1 VRREAWYWGKGA
13 KASSRMLANPLGPPA
28 DDRKFF
34 LRRLASESKLAY
46 EQRFPPMA
54 APSFQL
60 DRHFGFIIADI
71 SRLARKEFDR
81 RVREMR
87 LTRAQW
93 LFLCHLA
100 RQPGCT
106 QSELAESL
114 QMERIS
120 VSRQAE
126 RLEKAGWIK
135 RRDRP
140 EDARAYHLFMTPKA
154 ERLAL
159 RLEEVAGRLRD
170 EYLSGLPS
178 PRRERL
184 INDLLQIKTNLLQ
197 MELRSKQRPD
207 EN

>member
-1 VRREAWYWGKGA
+1 MAVR
-13 KASSRMLANPLGPPA
+13 P
-28 DDRKFF
+28 
-34 LRRLASESKLAY
+34 
-46 EQRFPPMA
+46 
-54 APSFQL
+54 FQL
-60 DRHFGFIIADI
+60 DRNFGFIIGDI

-81 RVREMR
+81 RVRAMR

-120 VSRQAE
+120 VSRQAD

-135 RRDRP
+135 RRDHQA
-140 EDARAYHLFMTPKA
+140 DARAYHLYMTPKA

-159 RLEEVAGRLRD
+159 RLEEVAVRLRD
-170 EYLSGLPS
+170 EYLSGLAS
-178 PRRERL
+178 PRRESL
-184 INDLLQIKTNLLQ
+184 INDLLKIKTNLLE
-197 MELRSKQRPD
+197 MEARSKHRPD